1 MAQNIEF
8 VNAGYW
14 VANTEDT
21 LPAANIDAMLFTHLF
36 VGYAGLNP
44 QLYEVTIHPSHFFQI
59 THFSSTVKLC
69 NPEVKT
75 LLSIVGDNDILT
87 KMAGEP
93 SNRDVFIKSSIAVAR
108 ASGFDGLDLEWLY
121 PSSHD
126 DMNNFERLV
135 SVWHKAIVEDGI
147 NLSLPR
153 LLLVA
158 TVSNVPYLQHNIQYP
173 VDAIKQ
179 NLDWLNILSYDF
191 YTPISSSKAT
201 GPSSPFNNPK
211 ANALSANFGIKS
223 WTKSLGNLPHN
234 KIVFGIPFYG
244 WAWKLVDSNQH
255 DVFSKAEGAAKGDYI
270 SQDGRIDYSN
280 VKEFIAD
287 NQADVENKDSRFL
300 IAYTYSD
307 TTWIAYE
314 SEYTIADK
322 ISLAKLNGVLG
333 YFAFNIAADDGVNTL
348 ANAAKSN
355 W

>member
-1 MAQNIEF
+1 MLVTGLQAQMINFHQQNI
-8 VNAGYW
+8 NA
-14 VANTEDT
+14 NF
-21 LPAANIDAMLFTHLF
+21 FTHLF
-36 VGYAGLNP
+36 VGYAGVDA
-44 QLYEVTIHPSHFFQI
+44 QTYKITIDPSQHVLINQFA
-59 THFSSTVKLC
+59 STVRLR
-69 NPEVKT
+69 NPDVKT
-75 LLSIVGDNDILT
+75 LLSISRFSERFAKIATDH
-87 KMAGEP
+87 
-93 SNRDVFIKSSIAVAR
+93 SNHDVFIKSSIDVAR
-108 ASGFDGLDLEWLY
+108 A
-121 PSSHD
+121 
-126 DMNNFERLV
+126 
-135 SVWHKAIVEDGI
+135 AIVEDAI

-201 GPSSPFNNPK
+201 GPSSAFNNPK

-244 WAWKLVDSNQH
+244 WAWKLVDSNPH

-280 VKEFIAD
+280 VKEFIAN
-287 NQADVENKDSRFL
+287 NQADVENKDRRLL

-307 TTWIAYE
+307 TTWIVYE
-314 SEYTIADK
+314 SEYTIEDK
-322 ISLAKLNGVLG
+322 ISLAKLNDVLG

-348 ANAAKSN
+348 ANKLLEFN
-355 W
+355 